1 MFNQRVP
8 PTFPLHHI
16 LDLYLSSVVTQILM
30 CHNISHIKYPGTT
43 PIAYSIERYINNV
56 QEQTEPRQEIA
67 LPPMKEGDNSS
78 K

>member
-1 MFNQRVP
+1 
-8 PTFPLHHI
+8 
-16 LDLYLSSVVTQILM
+16 M